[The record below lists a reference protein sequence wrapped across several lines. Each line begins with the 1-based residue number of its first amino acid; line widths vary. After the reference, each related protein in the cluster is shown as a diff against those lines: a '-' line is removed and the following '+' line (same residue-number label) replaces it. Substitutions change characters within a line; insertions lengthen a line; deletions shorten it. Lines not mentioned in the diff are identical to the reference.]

1 MRRHIEAFRSALAL
15 LTILPY
21 GRYSFDENLSGLS
34 TSYYSFIGFILGAIL
49 LLVQAAFIPFFE
61 TMHTNVILF
70 VLLVVLYGG
79 LHFDG
84 LSDSVDGLFVPKER
98 ALEVMKDP
106 HAGTMGILF
115 SFLVLLLSLSAFV
128 QIEDMFLVLPILMAS
143 RFFATFFLFRCDYIS
158 QNGIAS
164 KMKDEISIIH
174 VVLPSVLLLAISIF
188 LDYLL
193 LLVLLFG
200 FVSAIAV
207 AIFFKRRYGG
217 INGDILGT
225 IILVSELV
233 MFHGL
238 LLV

>member
-1 MRRHIEAFRSALAL
+1 MRRHIDAFRSALAL

-34 TSYYSFIGFILGAIL
+34 TAYYSFIGLILASIL
-49 LLVQAAFIPFFE
+49 LLVKAPLLALFE
-61 TMHTNVILF
+61 PMHTNVIIFIFLI
-70 VLLVVLYGG
+70 VLYGG

-115 SFLVLLLSLSAFV
+115 SFLVLLLSLSAFI
-128 QIEDMFLVLPILMAS
+128 QIESLIFVLPVLMAS

-158 QNGIAS
+158 SNGIAS
-164 KMKDEISIIH
+164 KMKEEINKMHII
-174 VVLPSVLLLAISIF
+174 VPLIFLVLFSIF
-188 LDYLL
+188 IKLSL
-193 LLVLLFG
+193 LLVLLLG
-200 FVSAIAV
+200 FLMAISV
-207 AIFFKRRYGG
+207 AMFFKRRYGG
-217 INGDILGT
+217 INGDILGS
-225 IILVSELV
+225 IILLSELI

-238 LLV
+238 LLI